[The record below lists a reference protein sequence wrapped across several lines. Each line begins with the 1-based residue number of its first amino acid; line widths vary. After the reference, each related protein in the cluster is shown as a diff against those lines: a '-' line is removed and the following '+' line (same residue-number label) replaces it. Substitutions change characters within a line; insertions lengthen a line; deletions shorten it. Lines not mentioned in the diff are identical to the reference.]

1 MALLGG
7 KGVKIPIKGNIPVN
21 QSLKIGFDEKLPVK
35 SVVPI
40 DMIVIDTLPVGL
52 SMKIPVDL
60 NVPVRIPLKTS
71 ALISFDGPLP
81 VDAKPPTPQQPPP
94 KEMANSSSLTGMSA
108 LSMNQNESL
117 GLDIDEGNNMNASD
131 DKNKQIMSLVNLLQ
145 EYMPSS
151 DTDQTSPLGKQL
163 NNMLLLRMLLLKPNR
178 QSDEEEMVET
188 MLVLY
193 ESYLAAGRTR
203 PDLAIL
209 IARDYSFQVQHTLA
223 MANLSQPQP

>member
-1 MALLGG
+1 MRDVRLFN
-7 KGVKIPIKGNIPVN
+7 PSPRW
-21 QSLKIGFDEKLPVK
+21 KL
-35 SVVPI
+35 VVDI
-40 DMIVIDTLPVGL
+40 CSNG
-52 SMKIPVDL
+52 
-60 NVPVRIPLKTS
+60 S
-71 ALISFDGPLP
+71 AANGENPLP
-81 VDAKPPTPQQPPP
+81 VDAKPPTPQQPP

-117 GLDIDEGNNMNASD
+117 GLDIDEGNNMNVSD
-131 DKNKQIMSLVNLLQ
+131 EKNTQIIGLVNLLQ

-151 DTDQTSPLGKQL
+151 DVDQTSPLGKQL

-178 QSDEEEMVET
+178 QSDEEELLET

-223 MANLSQPQP
+223 MANLSQSQT